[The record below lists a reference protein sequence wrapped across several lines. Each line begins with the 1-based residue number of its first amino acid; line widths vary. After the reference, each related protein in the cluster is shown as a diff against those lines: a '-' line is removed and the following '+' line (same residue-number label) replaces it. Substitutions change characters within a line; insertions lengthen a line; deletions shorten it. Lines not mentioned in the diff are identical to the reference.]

1 MSLLQRVR
9 NTLGVLGL
17 AFSLPVLVS
26 AQTTNY
32 YATRGPEYFPA
43 GFLPG
48 DQINP
53 AAAVSASGGYLV
65 WQDNITDGSG
75 YGISAV
81 QLDGI
86 FSPLYGNF
94 RVNVQGTND
103 QENPRVSL
111 LNGGGAV
118 FVWQGGK
125 LGFQH
130 IYARFLSASNLWVTG
145 DVTVNTDTNHYQLN
159 PAVATLSGG
168 NVIVTW
174 ASVGQDNADGLQ
186 GVYAQILTPTGQKVG
201 NEFLVNQ
208 FTPYNQRSPA
218 LAATPNGGCIIAW
231 ISERERSVTSVP
243 VTGLVVA
250 ASNNVVTSSDS
261 IDVYARTFDQN
272 GAALTNEFLV
282 NTSSN
287 TCANPAVAV
296 ASDGTFIIAWS
307 QKDTQVPNNSWDVW
321 ARQFN
326 APNAGGSVQRINT
339 QLYGD
344 QFRPEISSIGTD
356 YLLVWTSS
364 GQDGSREGV
373 FGQFLH
379 GDGSKVGGELQVN
392 TTYLNAQIFPAVASD
407 GVGRFFTVWSSYEA
421 SSLSMDLA
429 AQCYATTLQPLS
441 PPAAPVVSPV
451 DSYTLSVTW
460 APIESLNIAYW
471 NLYVDG
477 STTPIPVTNVYWVD
491 DDYEPLETHRFQLA
505 YVLTDARVSPLSPVA
520 SGTTWG
526 NDKNHDG
533 LPDNWQA
540 MYWGTNSANWPGP
553 NAHVGGPNGP
563 TVLQIFLWGANPN
576 DPSTWLRSSISHTA
590 EGWFLNWNTEPGFVY
605 QVQFEAGLGAGWT
618 NLGAPRFAAG
628 TTDSIFLGLSY
639 QGFYRITRLVY

>member
-9 NTLGVLGL
+9 RTLGVLGL

-32 YATRGPEYFPA
+32 YAAQGPEYFPA
-43 GFLPG
+43 GLIPG

-53 AAAVSASGGYLV
+53 SVAVSTSGGYLV
-65 WQDNITDGSG
+65 WQDNVTDGSG

-81 QLDGI
+81 QLDGT
-86 FSPLYGNF
+86 FSPIFGNF

-103 QENPRVSL
+103 QENPRVTL
-111 LNGGGAV
+111 LKGGGAA
-118 FVWQGGK
+118 FVWQGGV

-130 IYARFLSASNLWVTG
+130 IYARFLSASNIWVTG
-145 DVTVNTDTNHYQLN
+145 DVMVNTDTNHYQLN
-159 PAVATLSGG
+159 PAIATLTNGY
-168 NVIVTW
+168 VVVTW
-174 ASVGQDNADGLQ
+174 ASVGEDNADGLQ
-186 GVYAQILTPTGQKVG
+186 GVYAQILMPTGQKVG

-208 FTPYNQRSPA
+208 FTPYNQRPPA
-218 LAATPNGGCIIAW
+218 VSATPNGGFIVAW
-231 ISERERSVTSVP
+231 VSERERSITSIPVAGLQEIATNDIVTS
-243 VTGLVVA
+243 T
-250 ASNNVVTSSDS
+250 DS
-261 IDVYARTFDQN
+261 IDIYARTFNQT
-272 GAALTNEFLV
+272 GAALTNEFLA
-282 NTSSN
+282 NTSFN

-307 QKDTQVPNNSWDVW
+307 QKDTQVPNNSWDIW

-344 QFRPEISSIGTD
+344 QYRPEISSLGTD
-356 YLLVWTSS
+356 YFVVWTSM

-379 GDGSKVGGELQVN
+379 GDGSKAGGELQVN
-392 TTYLNAQIFPAVASD
+392 TTFLNSQLYPMVTSD
-407 GVGRFFTVWSSYEA
+407 GVGRFLAVWSSYEA
-421 SSLSMDLA
+421 GSLSMDLA
-429 AQCYATTLQPLS
+429 AQVYATTLQPLS
-441 PPAAPVVSPV
+441 APAAPVISAV

-460 APIESLNIAYW
+460 SPILSLNIAYW

-477 STTPIPVTNVYWVD
+477 STTPIPVTNIYWVD
-491 DDYEPLETHRFQLA
+491 DNYEPSETHTFQLA
-505 YVLTDARVSPLSPVA
+505 YVLTDARISPLSPVA

-553 NAHVGGPNGP
+553 NTHIGGPNGP

-576 DPSTWLRSSISHTA
+576 DPSTWLRTSMSHTA
-590 EGWFLNWNTEPGFVY
+590 EGWFLSWNTIPGYVY
-605 QVQFEAGLGAGWT
+605 QVQFSPSLGAGWS

-628 TTDSIFLGLSY
+628 TTDSIYLGLSY